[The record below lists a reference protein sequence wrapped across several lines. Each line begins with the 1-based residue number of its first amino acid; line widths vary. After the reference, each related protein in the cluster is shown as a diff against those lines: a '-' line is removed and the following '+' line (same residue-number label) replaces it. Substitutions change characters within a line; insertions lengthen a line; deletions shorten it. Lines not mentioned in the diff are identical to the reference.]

1 MKTRLALTNFIDDV
15 IYQMVLTHRYLTDV
29 NDLSDS
35 EYKVLWFIYKNPK
48 ANMSQIAKFGDISLP
63 RASKIVDGLVNHN
76 YVERVSG
83 NDRRKTAI
91 ELTSKGNKIINQ
103 TILSHQE
110 ISESILS
117 PLDPEERNALFNL
130 LNKCNTLS

>member
-35 EYKVLWFIYKNPK
+35 EYKVLWFVYKNPK
-48 ANMSQIAKFGDISLP
+48 ATMSQVAKFGDISLP
-63 RASKIVDGLVNHN
+63 RASKIVDGLVKHG

-83 NDRRKTAI
+83 TDRRKTAI

-117 PLDPEERNALFNL
+117 PLDPEERNVLYNL
-130 LNKCNTLS
+130 LSKCNTPN